1 MILFVRY
8 VMQTPWCLGVMGF
21 LLVFVPSQEC
31 GQFTNTGGNTGNH
44 LTESTSRVIINT
56 KGLECIP
63 AHVSERKKN
72 RKTNPCEREVGSL
85 LVPPLL
91 TSRGYYTIPGL
102 WSELQ
107 VGSPAPIPLQL
118 NQAEHSLWERV
129 AEGSNPF
136 TPILIHNGKMQFYSV
151 EYWQENWE
159 TLMERVENGE
169 TIGVENENGD
179 RAVMIPADDEII
191 RIYKDLNNE
200 AS

>member
-1 MILFVRY
+1 M
-8 VMQTPWCLGVMGF
+8 
-21 LLVFVPSQEC
+21 
-31 GQFTNTGGNTGNH
+31 
-44 LTESTSRVIINT
+44 
-56 KGLECIP
+56 
-63 AHVSERKKN
+63 
-72 RKTNPCEREVGSL
+72 
-85 LVPPLL
+85 
-91 TSRGYYTIPGL
+91 
-102 WSELQ
+102 
-107 VGSPAPIPLQL
+107 
-118 NQAEHSLWERV
+118 